1 MFDAKTIHIIHMYF
15 KKETKRKGVLFF
27 QKGIECKNDHLRKE
41 GKNAEKNLRIIFL
54 TELIGSNKT
63 IWHVPLLVRLC
74 VLANDQ

>member
-1 MFDAKTIHIIHMYF
+1 MFDAKTIYIRTSKKKQKEKVCSFF
-15 KKETKRKGVLFF
+15 KKESNVKMTILG
-27 QKGIECKNDHLRKE
+27 RKE
-41 GKNAEKNLRIIFL
+41 KNAEKNLRIIFL

>member
-1 MFDAKTIHIIHMYF
+1 MQKQYMYLLQ
-15 KKETKRKGVLFF
+15 KRKGVLFF
-27 QKGIECKNDHLRKE
+27 QKEIECKNDHLRKK